1 MRKMLRAVLVFAFA
15 LAIAVTSLFFYS
27 CDLTRRADALVRV
40 SSDFAN
46 RARKPLSIT
55 DVQQQFG
62 TKLRQKEGCTT
73 SYCSYEVVLSN
84 YVLAALHFAPYRELR
99 SGFWVRDGI
108 VIFNTLDFMT
118 TDNQHRNVVAH
129 ADIEFDN
136 ECYFF
141 LDPWGNAAP
150 VETNGLATLSA
161 DCASAEKTSV
171 LGLNT
176 ACLTEFHGCNT
187 IADLLPTV
195 WTRTDDNRI
204 MCRIPNKKGV
214 VHYPPSWYWMKD

>member
-1 MRKMLRAVLVFAFA
+1 MRKTLRAALVFAFA

-27 CDLTRRADALVRV
+27 HYLRRRADGLVRV
-40 SSDFAN
+40 SFDFAN
-46 RARKPLSIT
+46 RGRKPPSIT
-55 DVQQQFG
+55 DVQQRFG
-62 TKLRQKEGCTT
+62 TKLRRTGGCTAG
-73 SYCSYEVVLSN
+73 SCNYEVVVSN
-84 YVLAALHFAPYRELR
+84 YVLAVLHLAPYRELR
-99 SGFWVRDGI
+99 SAFWLRDGI
-108 VIFNTLDFMT
+108 LIENTLDFMT
-118 TDNQHRNVVAH
+118 TDDHRNVVAH
-129 ADIEFDN
+129 ADIQFDE

-150 VETNGLATLSA
+150 GETNGIATISA

-171 LGLNT
+171 LGPNT

-195 WTRTDDNRI
+195 WARTDDNRI
-204 MCRIPNKKGV
+204 MCRIQNKKGA